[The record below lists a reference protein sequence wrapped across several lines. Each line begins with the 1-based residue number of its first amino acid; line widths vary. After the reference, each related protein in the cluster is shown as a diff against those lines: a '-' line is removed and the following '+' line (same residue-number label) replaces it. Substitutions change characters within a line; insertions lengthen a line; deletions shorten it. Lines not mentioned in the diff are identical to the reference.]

1 MLPPTTPVKRK
12 SETMDLRPPKLP
24 KIVSEIRIIQTQLGI
39 RKQLSPE
46 EKDKYTS
53 MPKPDRIKQRVID
66 PEDCKCRG
74 YNSSYAYSDTQEK
87 ETVGMVSEEELAGPE
102 WLNSK
107 AHAKIVFDSTPDED
121 KFPHPI
127 PALADAGVKVIE
139 MSKSIMLRRRGTK
152 RENGISAEA
161 GMSSSDFKELR
172 DSIDNGLGTRRLGS
186 ESKPKAM
193 VKCPA

>member
-1 MLPPTTPVKRK
+1 
-12 SETMDLRPPKLP
+12 
-24 KIVSEIRIIQTQLGI
+24 
-39 RKQLSPE
+39 
-46 EKDKYTS
+46 
-53 MPKPDRIKQRVID
+53 
-66 PEDCKCRG
+66 
-74 YNSSYAYSDTQEK
+74 
-87 ETVGMVSEEELAGPE
+87 MVSEEELAGPE

-139 MSKSIMLRRRGTK
+139 MSKSIMLRQRGDQRK
-152 RENGISAEA
+152 NGILAEA
-161 GMSSSDFKELR
+161 GISSSEFKELR